1 VNKLWELIWELDIVG
16 MNIGLAPSAGR
27 GCGMEDVKTQIVIII
42 GSHWMKKRRM
52 RNERVAEKISGSF
65 GIA

>member
-1 VNKLWELIWELDIVG
+1 
-16 MNIGLAPSAGR
+16 MSIGLAPSADR
-27 GCGMEDVKTQIVIII
+27 ECGMEDVKTQIVIII